1 VTVPKDN
8 AIYCIDR
15 VFIAPFQYLGMVV
28 TNENYSVSKGCGN
41 GVICT
46 VVGIVDLVTVQCC
59 KNSPDFRKLDLF
71 LVKEI
76 GHYLLGQIELSGVT
90 GRAVISLRYETCYLA
105 LRAEQIVQD
114 AKESICT

>member
-1 VTVPKDN
+1 MTVSKDK

-46 VVGIVDLVTVQCC
+46 VGIVDFVAVQCC

-90 GRAVISLRYETCYLA
+90 GRAVISLRYGTCYLA
-105 LRAEQIVQD
+105 LRAEQIVR
-114 AKESICT
+114 I